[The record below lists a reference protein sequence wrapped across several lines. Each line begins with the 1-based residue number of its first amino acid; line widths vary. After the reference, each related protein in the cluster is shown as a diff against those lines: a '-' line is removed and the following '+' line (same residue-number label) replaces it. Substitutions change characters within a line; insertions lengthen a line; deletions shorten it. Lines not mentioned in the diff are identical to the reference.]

1 MTNEEIQALTIE
13 EIEARKAEIK
23 AVVED
28 QSSEADFEALSKEVD
43 SLEERKAVLVE
54 EQRKADIQAVIEG
67 AGEETTIEIPQEER
81 KMDLKEIRSSQEY
94 IDAFAEYIKTGKD
107 TECRKLLTE
116 LANSENGTNVVPVP
130 TFVEDEIRT
139 AWDNNKILARVKK
152 AYMKGIVRV
161 GFEISADGAVVHAE
175 GATKPNEENLVL
187 GVVELKPASI
197 KKWITIS
204 DEAIDLKGE
213 AFLRYIYDELTYQI
227 AKKAEDELIAAIKAC
242 GTVSTNTP
250 STNVA
255 VPVVV
260 NTGTLTAI
268 SEAIAQLSDKAAN
281 PVVIMNKASYAT
293 FKALQYA
300 ANYPVDPFEGLD
312 VLFND
317 TIAAFA
323 DATTGVPYAIVGD
336 LGVGA
341 LANFPEGDGVAIKY
355 DDLSLAEYDLVKI
368 VGREYIGMG
377 VVAPKAFVKIIK
389 NEAS

>member
-1 MTNEEIQALTIE
+1 MTNEEIQALTME
-13 EIEARKAEIK
+13 QIEARKAEIK
-23 AVVED
+23 TVVED

-43 SLEERKAVLVE
+43 ALEERKAVLIE
-54 EQRKADIQAVIEG
+54 EQRKADIQAVVEG
-67 AGEETTIEIPQEER
+67 AGEEIDIEIPQEER
-81 KMDLKEIRSSQEY
+81 KMDSKEIRSSQEY
-94 IDAFAEYIKTGKD
+94 IEAFAEYIKTGKD

-116 LANSENGTNVVPVP
+116 LASGTVPVP

-161 GFEISADGAVVHAE
+161 GFEISADGAVVHTE
-175 GATKPNEENLVL
+175 GADAPAEEKLVL
-187 GVVELKPASI
+187 GIVELKPASI

-227 AKKAEDELIAAIKAC
+227 AKKAEDELIAKIKAC

-250 STNVA
+250 TTNVA

-281 PVVIMNKASYAT
+281 PVVIMNKTSFAT

-341 LANFPEGDGVAIKY
+341 LANFPEGDGVSIKY
-355 DDLSLAEYDLVKI
+355 DDLSLAEADLVKI

-377 VVAPKAFVKIIK
+377 VVAPKAFVKIVK
-389 NEAS
+389 EEAS